1 MTDLHIRFLRLV
13 ANRIQRELDD
23 NGSVEH
29 HGDVASRSRR
39 EHLKWL
45 VTRARERVAEAE
57 ATALPQRNR
66 AS

>member
-13 ANRIQRELDD
+13 ANRMQRELDD
-23 NGSVEH
+23 SDSVEH
-29 HGDVASRSRR
+29 SGDAASRSRR

-45 VTRARERVAEAE
+45 VTRARARVAEAE